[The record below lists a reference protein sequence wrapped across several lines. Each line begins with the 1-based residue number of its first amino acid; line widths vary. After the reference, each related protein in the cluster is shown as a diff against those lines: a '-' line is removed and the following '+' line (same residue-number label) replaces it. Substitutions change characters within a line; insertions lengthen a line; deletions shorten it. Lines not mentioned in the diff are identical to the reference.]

1 MFATLAVLASTASA
15 GADTPNTSAATS
27 VQGAAAASATA
38 STAPTTS
45 TTATS
50 TPADDNAQHGVAV
63 GAELGEPTSATVG
76 WFHDKLAVL
85 GAVGSGTLAGP
96 GIQIHADLQM
106 VVHRLQPNVPI
117 RVGLGAR
124 FYHHGYQPQSV
135 DEIPHEHYGVRVPVS
150 IAYEK
155 KAMQLYAEVS
165 PGVDFK
171 RTNACALTNGAYS
184 ICPHQQQSPL
194 FVQLVVG
201 VRFFISH

>member
-1 MFATLAVLASTASA
+1 MFATLAVLACTASA
-15 GADTPNTSAATS
+15 GADTPKTSAATS
-27 VQGAAAASATA
+27 VQGAAAATTSA
-38 STAPTTS
+38 APTT
-45 TTATS
+45 TATATS
-50 TPADDNAQHGVAV
+50 APADATAQQGIAV

-85 GAVGSGTLAGP
+85 GAVGTGTVAGL
-96 GIQIHADLQM
+96 GIQIHADVQM
-106 VVHRLQPNVPI
+106 DVHRLQPNIPI

-124 FYHHGYQPQSV
+124 FYHHGYQPQSI
-135 DEIPHEHYGVRVPVS
+135 DEIPHEHYGIRVPVA

-184 ICPHQQQSPL
+184 ICPHQQQNPL

>member
-1 MFATLAVLASTASA
+1 MRATMFATLAVLASAASA
-15 GADTPNTSAATS
+15 RADAPKTATATS
-27 VQGAAAASATA
+27 VQGAAASA
-38 STAPTTS
+38 APTTS

-50 TPADDNAQHGVAV
+50 APAEESAQEGVAV

-106 VVHRLQPNVPI
+106 EVHRLQPNVPI

-124 FYHHGYQPQSV
+124 FYHHGYHPESV
-135 DEIPHEHYGVRVPVS
+135 DEIPHEHYGVRVPIA

-155 KAMQLYAEVS
+155 KSMQLYAEVS